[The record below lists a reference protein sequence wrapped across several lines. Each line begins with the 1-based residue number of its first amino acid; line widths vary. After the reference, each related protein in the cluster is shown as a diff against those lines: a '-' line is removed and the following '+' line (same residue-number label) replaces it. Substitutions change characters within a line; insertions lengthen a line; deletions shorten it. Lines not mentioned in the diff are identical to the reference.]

1 MVGQP
6 FGAEVELQEIQK
18 TPSRW
23 TITAKNHEEVV
34 QPQSSTKK
42 KQKTNLKAHNT
53 QRTLCNQNCL
63 KKMPELE
70 TMQQSTQ
77 MEKILWGWWLMVLIP
92 AILNLN

>member
-34 QPQSSTKK
+34 QPVKHKK
-42 KQKTNLKAHNT
+42 KSLKSPQHPTNSL
-53 QRTLCNQNCL
+53 QPELS
-63 KKMPELE
+63 KMSELE

-77 MEKILWGWWLMVLIP
+77 METILWG
-92 AILNLN
+92 